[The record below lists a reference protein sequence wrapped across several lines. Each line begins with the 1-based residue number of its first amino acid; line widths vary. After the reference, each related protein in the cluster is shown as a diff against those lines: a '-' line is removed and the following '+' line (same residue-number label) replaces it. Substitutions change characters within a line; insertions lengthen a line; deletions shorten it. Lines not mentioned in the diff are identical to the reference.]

1 MKRLIEDEVRTQVKL
16 LPKCLDDPEGAAIG
30 QEAGVPSQQESNM
43 RKLVTAMVL
52 LALAGCSTHTGQTGQ
67 MIADSAKDGDVLG
80 AGIMSVTLPFM
91 LLMDVATLGNTQDDE
106 GTESVVTAAEQSA
119 TTYTVSPG
127 QEQVAAHCQAEI
139 AAMTKANSCTTYP
152 RFCGQYIETALGG
165 AKDNNTWSLVSY
177 EKRLGLIQHDIDK
190 LKECAADEECYTTA
204 PYGNGDAEYQIL
216 MACAKDYKLSV
227 LKATGNPDKETAEI
241 TGGNKSGLTFASGDC
256 ETRKQV
262 VINTKI
268 PDNAS
273 VTSSNETVMFMT
285 RTAIDMIDG
294 GCPGGTPQQRADE
307 RQRYIDAYTA
317 AENACNAVQSGDRKC
332 APQKH
337 F

>member
-1 MKRLIEDEVRTQVKL
+1 MKRLIEDEAWTQVTL
-16 LPKCLDDPEGAAIG
+16 VPKCLDDAKRAAVG
-30 QEAGVPSQQESNM
+30 QETGVPSLQESNM
-43 RKLVTAMVL
+43 RKLVTAMAL

-67 MIADSAKDGDVLG
+67 MIADSAKGGDVLG

-106 GTESVVTAAEQSA
+106 GTENIDTAAEQSA

-127 QEQVAAHCQAEI
+127 QEQVAAHCQEEI
-139 AAMTKANSCTTYP
+139 AALTNAQSCTTYP
-152 RFCGQYIETALGG
+152 RFCGQYIEAALGG
-165 AKDNNTWSLVSY
+165 AKDNNTWSLVAY

-204 PYGNGDAEYQIL
+204 AYGNGDAEYQIL

-256 ETRKQV
+256 ETRKQI

-285 RTAIDMIDG
+285 KTAIDMIDG
-294 GCPGGTPQQRADE
+294 GCPGGTPQQRIDE
-307 RQRYIDAYTA
+307 RQRYMDAYTA
-317 AENACNAVQSGDRKC
+317 AEDACNAVQSGDRKC

>member
-1 MKRLIEDEVRTQVKL
+1 MKRLIEDEARTQVTL
-16 LPKCLDDPEGAAIG
+16 LPMCLDVPESAAIG
-30 QEAGVPSQQESNM
+30 QETGVPSLQESNM
-43 RKLVTAMVL
+43 RKLVTAMAL

-80 AGIMSVTLPFM
+80 VGIMSVTLPFM

-127 QEQVAAHCQAEI
+127 QEQVAAHCQEEI
-139 AAMTKANSCTTYP
+139 AALTNAQSCTTYP
-152 RFCGQYIETALGG
+152 RFCGQSIEAALGG

-177 EKRLGLIQHDIDK
+177 EKRLGLIQYDIDK
-190 LKECAADEECYTTA
+190 LKECAADEQCYTTA
-204 PYGNGDAEYQIL
+204 VYGNGDAEYQL
-216 MACAKDYKLSV
+216 LTACAKDYKLSM
-227 LKATGNPDKETAEI
+227 LKAAGNPDNETAEI
-241 TGGNKSGLTFASGDC
+241 VDGDTSGLTVASGDC

-273 VTSSNETVMFMT
+273 VTSSTETVMFMT
-285 RTAIDMIDG
+285 KTAIDMIDG
-294 GCPGGTPQQRADE
+294 GCPGGTPQQRIDE
-307 RQRYIDAYTA
+307 RKQYLDAYSA
-317 AENACNAVQSGDRKC
+317 AEDACNAVQSGERKC

-337 F
+337 Y

>member
-106 GTESVVTAAEQSA
+106 DTESVAAEAEQSA
-119 TTYTVSPG
+119 TSYTVSPG

-152 RFCGQYIETALGG
+152 RFCGQHIEAALGG
-165 AKDNNTWSLVSY
+165 AKDNNTWSLVAY
-177 EKRLGLIQHDIDK
+177 EQRLGLIQRDIDN
-190 LKECAADEECYTTA
+190 LNECAANEECYTTA
-204 PYGNGDAEYQIL
+204 PYGNGDAEYQL
-216 MACAKDYKLSV
+216 LAACAKDYKLSV
-227 LKATGNPDKETAEI
+227 LKAAGNPGNETAE
-241 TGGNKSGLTFASGDC
+241 TTAGDKSGLTLASGDC
-256 ETRKQV
+256 EARKQV
-262 VINTKI
+262 VINTRI

-273 VTSSNETVMFMT
+273 VTSSTETVMFMT
-285 RTAIDMIDG
+285 QTAIDMIDG
-294 GCPGGTPQQRADE
+294 GCPGGTPQQRIDE
-307 RQRYIDAYTA
+307 RQRYLDAYTA
-317 AENACNAVQSGDRKC
+317 AEDACNAVQSGDRKC